1 MNDSTIIVA
10 LITGACSIIG
20 VIFTNIASGRQL
32 SAKIE
37 NTLTTSQAVMSAKLE
52 DLQNDVEEIKKL
64 ASKTPSLEE
73 KVESLRRDVD
83 SLTRRLEDVRKEIEK
98 KGA

>member
-1 MNDSTIIVA
+1 MTDSTIIVA
-10 LITGACSIIG
+10 LITGACSILG
-20 VIFTNIASGRQL
+20 VIITNIASGRQIN
-32 SAKIE
+32 AKIE
-37 NTLTTSQAVMSAKLE
+37 NTMTTSQAVTSAKLE
-52 DLQNDVEEIKKL
+52 DLQRDVDEIKKL

-83 SLTRRLEDVRKEIEK
+83 TLTRRLEDVRKEIEQ